1 VRRLAGIALALA
13 AAWVLSGCAVM
24 RVAYDSADA
33 FVRWRA
39 GNYLDLHGEQAQ
51 DLEERIQAFHRW
63 HRSHALPQYEKLAL
77 EAARR
82 LDAGLSPEDLVWGYD
97 SLKAQ
102 ASTGLREAATRIA
115 PLLDRLDPS
124 QLAHVE
130 RGFAEDNRRFARE
143 FLRGNEEERRA
154 RRVKRTVERL
164 EDWVGR
170 LAEPQVE
177 RVRQFAERVPP
188 ADELRDRDRRR
199 LQGALLDIV
208 RRRKAQASLADLAGD
223 WERGREPGYA
233 AAAEAYRRELYAML
247 LDLDRMLTP
256 RQRARAVVRLQNFA
270 DDFRALNGAA
280 RRAP

>member
-1 VRRLAGIALALA
+1 VRRLAGIAAALA
-13 AAWVLSGCAVM
+13 AAWVLSGCAAM
-24 RVAYDSADA
+24 RLAYDNADA

-39 GNYLDLHGEQAQ
+39 GNYLDLQGEQAQ
-51 DLEERIQAFHRW
+51 DLEQRIQAFHHW
-63 HRSHALPQYEKLAL
+63 HRSDALPQYEKLAL

-82 LDAGLSPEDLVWGYD
+82 LDAGLSPGDLVWGYD

-102 ASTGLREAATRIA
+102 ASIGLREAATRIA

-124 QLAHVE
+124 QLAHIE

-143 FLRGNEEERRA
+143 FLRGNEKERRA

-170 LAEPQVE
+170 LSEPQMV
-177 RVRQFAERVPP
+177 RVRQFAERAAQ
-188 ADELRDRDRRR
+188 ADELRDRERRR
-199 LQGALLDIV
+199 LQAALLDIV
-208 RRRKAQASLADLAGD
+208 RRREAQARLADLAGD
-223 WERGREPGYA
+223 WERGRDPGYA
-233 AAAEAYRRELYAML
+233 AAAEANRRELYAML

-256 RQRARAVVRLQNFA
+256 RQRAHAVARLKTFA

-280 RRAP
+280 RRAN